1 MIKSNTSKNKSLKI
15 LFNAGKVICIL
26 LYVVSLYNGIKK
38 KKWGLFSAVAITH
51 IAETF
56 IIGIKT
62 GIEHNKSKLKSVIC
76 TLIFG
81 FTWWLPFKIGLED

>member
-1 MIKSNTSKNKSLKI
+1 MTKTSFNKNKSLKF
-15 LFNAGKVICIL
+15 LFCAGKVVCIL
-26 LYVVSLYNGIKK
+26 LYVIGIYNGIKK

-56 IIGIKT
+56 IIGIKA
-62 GIEHNKSKLKSVIC
+62 GIEHNKSKFKSVIC